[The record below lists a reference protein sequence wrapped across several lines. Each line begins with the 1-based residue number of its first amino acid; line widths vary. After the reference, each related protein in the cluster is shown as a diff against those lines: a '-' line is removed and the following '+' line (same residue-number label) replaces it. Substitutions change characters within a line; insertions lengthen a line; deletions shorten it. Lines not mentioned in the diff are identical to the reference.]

1 MPDEISALRSYV
13 ERDPA
18 ETPPPATGRFRRALR
33 GLLLRILQPHTAHQ
47 HNVNQHVV
55 GALEELAAAEQ
66 GTPSSI
72 QGGRLRGQMTRL
84 GSLERAV
91 TELRTE
97 RAALEQDLEA
107 MRQVIV
113 GARAVPRMWE
123 LPLEAFQDDAAGR
136 VYGFRGSDEHTE
148 PHQLYRRL
156 DDVFRGPGEGV
167 RERQRAYLDVIGDH
181 SPVVDVGCGRGDFL
195 DLLRERGTSYVGVE
209 PDAGMREAC
218 VAKGHDRVVASDANA
233 YLEGV
238 GDGSLGVVLSTQV
251 LEHMDTDYLL
261 RFLALAQAKLR
272 PDGLLIAEFP
282 NPHSA
287 HTSKIFWVDP
297 THQRPIFPE
306 VALTLC
312 WAMGFS
318 SAFIFHPMGS
328 GDAERDRF
336 TEPEVAIV
344 ATKRDATGA
353 DASS

>member
-1 MPDEISALRSYV
+1 MADEIAALRSYV

-18 ETPPPATGRFRRALR
+18 EPPPPSGGRFRRALR
-33 GLLLRILQPHTAHQ
+33 GLLLRLLQPHTAHQ
-47 HNVNQHVV
+47 HNVNQHVL
-55 GALEELAAAEQ
+55 GALEGLAAAEQ
-66 GTPSSI
+66 GMPSSI

-91 TELRTE
+91 AELRTQ
-97 RAALEQDLEA
+97 RAALERDLEA
-107 MRQVIV
+107 TRQVTV
-113 GARAVPRMWE
+113 GARAVPQMWQ
-123 LPLEAFQDDAAGR
+123 LPMEAFQDEAAGR
-136 VYGFRGSDEHTE
+136 VYGFRGSDEHAE

-167 RERQRAYLDVIGDH
+167 RERQLAYLDVIGDR

-195 DLLRERGTSYVGVE
+195 DSLRERGTSYVGVE
-209 PDAGMREAC
+209 PDPGMREAC
-218 VAKGHDRVVASDANA
+218 VAKGHDGVVGSDANA

-238 GDGSLGVVLSTQV
+238 DDESLGVVFSTQV
-251 LEHMDTDYLL
+251 LEHMPTDYLL
-261 RFLALAQAKLR
+261 RFLALAQTKLR
-272 PDGLLIAEFP
+272 PGGLLIAEFP

-297 THQRPIFPE
+297 THQRPLFPE
-306 VALTLC
+306 VALALC

-328 GDAERDRF
+328 GDAEADRF

-344 ATKRDATGA
+344 ATKREATSA
-353 DASS
+353 DGSS